1 MMDSDKC
8 FERDLENIIALQ
20 QVCSERTSSVFDVFG
35 KRDFLL
41 PSEQR
46 NFTHLSQVHSHRIIG
61 PCFRFIDS
69 RSNLFGLVGG
79 RSFRI
84 RRAGSNTIG

>member
-1 MMDSDKC
+1 MMDSDERFK
-8 FERDLENIIALQ
+8 RDLQHIIALQ
-20 QVCSERTSSVFDVFG
+20 QVRSERTPGVFDVLG

-41 PSEQR
+41 PREQWDL
-46 NFTHLSQVHSHRIIG
+46 THLSQVHSHRIIG

-84 RRAGSNTIG
+84 RRAGSNPIG